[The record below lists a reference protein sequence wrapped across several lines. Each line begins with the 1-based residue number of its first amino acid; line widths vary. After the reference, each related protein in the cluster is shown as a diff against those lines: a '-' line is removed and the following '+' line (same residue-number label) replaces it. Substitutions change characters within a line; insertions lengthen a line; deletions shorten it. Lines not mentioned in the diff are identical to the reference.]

1 MLAETEIEDL
11 MNFIKEELTIFIKM
25 PKDVSTNKLRDNIVK
40 MSGVAEHILTI
51 LSSQIADTRNIN
63 DMYISIVW
71 QFATNLS
78 VATADFLATID
89 NFTAAEQDF
98 TDTLDTYMPESIAK
112 LEGDA
117 IKLETMLDGLFV
129 PVKER
134 NRKRSRMT

>member
-134 NRKRSRMT
+134 NRKKSRMT

>member
-40 MSGVAEHILTI
+40 MSGVAKHILTI
-51 LSSQIADTRNIN
+51 LSSQIADTHNIN

-98 TDTLDTYMPESIAK
+98 TDTLGTYMPESIAK